1 MGGRGGGAKT
11 HSLPKI
17 CHLYPIKMTLGK
29 IMPYLKKTQKIYES
43 RDTPHIHTHI
53 GSADISFFD
62 QKSAHF
68 AIPGNAKYRLHFST

>member
-1 MGGRGGGAKT
+1 
-11 HSLPKI
+11 
-17 CHLYPIKMTLGK
+17 
-29 IMPYLKKTQKIYES
+29 MPYLKKTQKIYES